1 MMLGPLAGVVV
12 VAFSNDRISSA
23 EFGGHALVDCFAP
36 AHSVCAQVPRST
48 KSSLLRHARPTFLSS
63 GEIRCAA
70 IPAAIPAAIRPS
82 PAEAVEAVDA
92 LEQHESA
99 SGAGSS
105 APPEAADGE
114 ALRPV
119 VPVAR

>member
-1 MMLGPLAGVVV
+1 MLGPLAGVVV
-12 VAFSNDRISSA
+12 IAFSNDRISPA
-23 EFGGHALVDCFAP
+23 EFSGHGLLPAFAP
-36 AHSVCAQVPRST
+36 ANSVCAQAPRSA

-63 GEIRCAA
+63 GELRCAA
-70 IPAAIPAAIRPS
+70 IPAGIPAAIRPS
-82 PAEAVEAVDA
+82 AAEAVDA

-99 SGAGSS
+99 SGAGTS
-105 APPEAADGE
+105 ALPEAADGE

>member
-1 MMLGPLAGVVV
+1 MVLGPLAGIVV
-12 VAFSNDRISSA
+12 VAFSNDRISPA
-23 EFGGHALVDCFAP
+23 EIGGHALVDRFAP
-36 AHSVCAQVPRST
+36 AHNVCAQAPRSA
-48 KSSLLRHARPTFLSS
+48 SSSFPRHARPTFLSS
-63 GEIRCAA
+63 AESRCAA

-82 PAEAVEAVDA
+82 PAEAVDA
-92 LEQHESA
+92 LEQLESA